1 VHVFVPPLN
10 AAGLSQRSC
19 EKTENPE
26 NPRPQVV
33 DLQMRFF
40 AVRRVLPIFSQLQR
54 DNRYRSTD
62 TRTSCAFRDA
72 SSSEQRKIVGRLC
85 ATPILASEGWEIMSA
100 RVNLTHFA

>member
-1 VHVFVPPLN
+1 VQRRKGFQQTDRTVRTVPPLH

-19 EKTENPE
+19 EKIENPE

-54 DNRYRSTD
+54 DNRYR
-62 TRTSCAFRDA
+62 
-72 SSSEQRKIVGRLC
+72 
-85 ATPILASEGWEIMSA
+85 
-100 RVNLTHFA
+100 